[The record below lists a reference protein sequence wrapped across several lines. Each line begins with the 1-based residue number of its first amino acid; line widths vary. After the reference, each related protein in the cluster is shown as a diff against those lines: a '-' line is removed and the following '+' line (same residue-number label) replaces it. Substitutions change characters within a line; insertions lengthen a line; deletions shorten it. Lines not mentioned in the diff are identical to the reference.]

1 MALKQYPHYLF
12 AIVAGGESVQ
22 DENGNWS
29 DSESTPTFL
38 SACREETNNRGTE
51 LQVAG
56 GTFHVFASLIQLP
69 KNAPKVEVGT
79 SIFVSDNADGTG
91 VRVKGLVL
99 KCDVGQLHNR
109 VWI

>member
-38 SACREETNNRGTE
+38 SACREETSGKGTQV
-51 LQVAG
+51 QVAG
-56 GTFHVFASLIQLP
+56 GNFVFSSSLVQLP
-69 KNAPKVEVGT
+69 RTAIKIENGT
-79 SIFVSDNADGTG
+79 SVIVSNDPDGLDVRIKG
-91 VRVKGLVL
+91 VVL
-99 KCDVGQLHNR
+99 KYDVGQLHNR
-109 VWI
+109 LWL